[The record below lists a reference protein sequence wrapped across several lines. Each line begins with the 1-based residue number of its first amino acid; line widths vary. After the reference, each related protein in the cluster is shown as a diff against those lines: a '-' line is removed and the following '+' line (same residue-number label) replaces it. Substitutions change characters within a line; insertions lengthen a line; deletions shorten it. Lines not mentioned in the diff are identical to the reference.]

1 MLFLQHF
8 FSQQAFDIGFALRL
22 LLPSVVVNQEMPSA
36 THRTRQTH
44 HPQTVSSLPCRER
57 PTGAFYPL

>member
-8 FSQQAFDIGFALRL
+8 LSQQAFDIGFALRL
-22 LLPSVVVNQEMPSA
+22 LLPSVVVNQESPSA
-36 THRTRQTH
+36 TDRICQAH
-44 HPQTVSSLPCRER
+44 HPQIVSSPPCRER